1 MTRGG
6 STDDQLQ
13 VSMVLQHRHH
23 LLLPMVGMPAKTAN
37 YLELTFE
44 QI

>member
-1 MTRGG
+1 M
-6 STDDQLQ
+6 DDQLQ
-13 VSMVLQHRHH
+13 VSMVLQHPHH
-23 LLLPMVGMPAKTAN
+23 PLLPKVGMPAKTAN